1 MSTPDVV
8 RSLLRALAVIGR
20 RLGRRAQERA
30 LSQVPRSGERGVSTA
45 SSAPVGDQDALAGV
59 VAGRVVVRGP
69 RGRGNY
75 AAVLAPDG
83 VRLRVNGEDCRSAA
97 VREGDRIDVII
108 DAEEEVHP
116 CRYQVSVSDDRLTA
130 DLTVTPGVR
139 ILRRLADC
147 DPVDRLELE
156 VREERIPLR
165 PTEDEIRRA
174 LAGAGVV
181 YGVDPEAVAQAA
193 RATEPLTVTV
203 ARGDAPIEPSPSRLV
218 LEVEPESEEIGP
230 LVQVGW
236 RLGRV
241 SPGRPGQPGRAVT
254 GEALAP
260 RRTSTAVV
268 VTGDGVR
275 LSEGVLYAQVDG
287 RLVVHEAD
295 GEIHCD
301 VIPLR
306 IVPDDVEGEDLTEDA
321 GDMIV
326 RGLVARSRLRAA
338 GTLSLAEGASHA
350 VLSGQRGVEARRVVS
365 LSVVL
370 AGADVTALAAYHEFS
385 RLAAALQAILEAYQE
400 IARMGMVG
408 AEEWRRS
415 GLRPLIDVL
424 LRRRLAWFPETWRQ
438 ARERVSGIGGEWA
451 DLLEALRRVILEPAG
466 ERVEPAAVEDLLWR
480 LQRRLADLEGRTPG
494 TAWLRVHA
502 AIRSRLVSEGGIW
515 IQRGAEESDLI
526 AIGPVVS
533 PGCLRGGRTWSA
545 VSVTARELGSPLE
558 MKTEVAV
565 ADGTITAGLLH
576 AGVTLAIAGHRTRVE
591 QARRD
596 CRISVRDGRLTFD
609 QADVDAEITSWASH
623 LKVGG

>member
-1 MSTPDVV
+1 MSTPEVV
-8 RSLLRALAVIGR
+8 RSLLRALAV
-20 RLGRRAQERA
+20 LGRRWKRGALERTVA
-30 LSQVPRSGERGVSTA
+30 RVTRSGEPMGSTVSA
-45 SSAPVGDQDALAGV
+45 APGPDMDAVAGV

-69 RGRGNY
+69 HGRGNC
-75 AAVLAPDG
+75 AAVLAPEG

-97 VREGDRIDVII
+97 VREGDRIDVAI

-116 CRYQVSVSDDRLTA
+116 CRYQVSVSADRLTA

-139 ILRRLADC
+139 IRRRLAEC
-147 DPVDRLELE
+147 APVHRLELE
-156 VREERIPLR
+156 VREERVPL
-165 PTEDEIRRA
+165 PPSEDEIRRA
-174 LAGAGVV
+174 LADAGVV
-181 YGVDPEAVAQAA
+181 YGVDPEAVARAA
-193 RATEPLTVTV
+193 GATEPLTLTI
-203 ARGDAPIEPSPSRLV
+203 ARGDGPSEATAPRLI
-218 LEVEPESEEIGP
+218 LEVEAESEGIGP

-254 GEALAP
+254 GEALVP
-260 RRTSTAVV
+260 REASPAVV

-306 IVPDDVEGEDLTEDA
+306 IVPGDVEGEELTEDA

-338 GTLSLAEGASHA
+338 GTLFLAEGASHA
-350 VLSGQRGVEARRVVS
+350 VLSGQRGVAARRVVS
-365 LSVVL
+365 QSVVL

-424 LRRRLAWFPETWRQ
+424 LRRRLSWFPETWRQ

-466 ERVEPAAVEDLLWR
+466 ERVEPGAVEDLLWR

-515 IQRGAEESDLI
+515 IQRGAEESELI

-533 PGCLRGGRTWSA
+533 PGSLRGGRTWSA

-558 MKTEVAV
+558 MKTEVTV
-565 ADGTITAGLLH
+565 ADGAITAGLLH

-596 CRISVRDGRLTFD
+596 CRISVRDGRLAFD
-609 QADVDAEITSWASH
+609 EADVDAEITSWASH